1 MNNYKIIKQ
10 ISNDEYLLELNNKY
24 IISYYISQDY
34 IHIENID
41 SIPYEEIEKVHECFE
56 TLKEIILK
64 DISTDEIDFD
74 ELDDIDFTKIEG
86 YYDDDYVDYEDYI
99 REQLDKVNTSTY
111 VDTYSPGDDFETD
124 YFNSLE

>member
-1 MNNYKIIKQ
+1 MNNYKIIEQ

-41 SIPYEEIEKVHECFE
+41 SIPYEEIEKVYECFE
-56 TLKEIILK
+56 ALKEIILK

-86 YYDDDYVDYEDYI
+86 YYDDGYSEEYI
-99 REQLDKVNTSTY
+99 RELIDNSDTTTY

-124 YFNSLE
+124 WFNSLE

>member
-24 IISYYISQDY
+24 IISYYVSQDY

-56 TLKEIILK
+56 SLKETILK

-74 ELDDIDFTKIEG
+74 ELDNIDFTKIEG

-124 YFNSLE
+124 WFNSLE

>member
-1 MNNYKIIKQ
+1 MNNYKIIEQ

-41 SIPYEEIEKVHECFE
+41 FIPYEEIEKVYECFE
-56 TLKEIILK
+56 ALKEIILK

-86 YYDDDYVDYEDYI
+86 YYDDGYSEEYI
-99 REQLDKVNTSTY
+99 RELIDNSDTTTY

-124 YFNSLE
+124 WFNSLE